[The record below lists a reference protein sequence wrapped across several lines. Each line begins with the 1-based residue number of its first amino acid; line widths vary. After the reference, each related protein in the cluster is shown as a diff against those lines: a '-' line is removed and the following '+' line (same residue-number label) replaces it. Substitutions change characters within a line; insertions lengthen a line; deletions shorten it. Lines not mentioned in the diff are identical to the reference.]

1 MRASIISAW
10 ALAAGLGTAA
20 TVCASPV
27 LYTVRTIAS
36 GTVGAVNF
44 AEARLTITF
53 SGDTDNVRTTTE
65 NGAVVHTNSTG
76 IGRLNIVGSD
86 GRTIRATFRAGE
98 IYVRYDTK
106 LGLVGFAS
114 AIGLAY
120 PLIVGCRDPFV
131 CSAIGSNDGYTVFA
145 HYDGIATELADVAA
159 NPADSWSAS
168 AGTLSLPTTLSESTL
183 LTGHPR
189 ACSVNFAADA
199 SCPMAPAEPLH
210 TDRGDLY
217 LFDPGFDF
225 GDFGPAAIFTVVV
238 LPQEQ

>member
-159 NPADSWSAS
+159 NPSDSWSAS
-168 AGTLSLPTTLSESTL
+168 ADALSLPTTLSDSTL

-189 ACSVNFAADA
+189 ACSVEFAPDA
-199 SCPMAPAEPLH
+199 SCPMTPSEPLH

-217 LFDPGFDF
+217 LLDPGFES
-225 GDFGPAAIFTVVV
+225 GEFGPAAIFTVAV
-238 LPQEQ
+238 LPEEH

>member
-27 LYTVRTIAS
+27 IYTVRTIAS
-36 GTVGAVNF
+36 GSLGAVNF
-44 AEARLTITF
+44 AESRLTISF
-53 SGDTDNVRTTTE
+53 SGDTDNVHTTTL
-65 NGAVVHTNSTG
+65 NGAVVYTNSTG
-76 IGRLNIVGSD
+76 IGRLNIARPD

-114 AIGLAY
+114 
-120 PLIVGCRDPFV
+120 
-131 CSAIGSNDGYTVFA
+131 
-145 HYDGIATELADVAA
+145 ATELADVAA

-217 LFDPGFDF
+217 LFDPGFDL
-225 GDFGPAAIFTVVV
+225 GEFGPAAIFTVVV

>member
-1 MRASIISAW
+1 MPMSHQSSLLARVVQLTLLATSAVVSV
-10 ALAAGLGTAA
+10 AA
-20 TVCASPV
+20 VASPV

-114 AIGLAY
+114 A
-120 PLIVGCRDPFV
+120 
-131 CSAIGSNDGYTVFA
+131 
-145 HYDGIATELADVAA
+145 TELADVAA

-168 AGTLSLPTTLSESTL
+168 AGTLSLSTTLSDSTL

-189 ACSVNFAADA
+189 ACAVNFAADA
-199 SCPMAPAEPLH
+199 WCPMAAAEPLH

>member
-1 MRASIISAW
+1 MPMSHQSSLLARVVQLTLLATSAVVSV
-10 ALAAGLGTAA
+10 AA
-20 TVCASPV
+20 VASPV

-36 GTVGAVNF
+36 GTVGAVSF

-53 SGDTDNVRTTTE
+53 SGGTDNVYTTTE

-114 AIGLAY
+114 A
-120 PLIVGCRDPFV
+120 
-131 CSAIGSNDGYTVFA
+131 
-145 HYDGIATELADVAA
+145 TELADVAA

-168 AGTLSLPTTLSESTL
+168 AGTLSLSTTLSDSTL

-189 ACSVNFAADA
+189 ACAVNFAADA
-199 SCPMAPAEPLH
+199 WCPMAAAEPLH